1 MQIKDLN
8 TIRKDWKII
17 GILNWTSL
25 YFGLENKLILI
36 ITMNKEFIFRKFI
49 PDSTY
54 NSVNYWAK
62 AAVDSQILKIM

>member
-36 ITMNKEFIFRKFI
+36 ISKRV
-49 PDSTY
+49 Y
-54 NSVNYWAK
+54 
-62 AAVDSQILKIM
+62 ILEIYP